1 MNNEIFR
8 RYIDIINEA
17 VAPPV
22 VPGAAPAKPVGTV
35 QQAAAQYKGQGV
47 EGTLNISALKTL
59 MPNVDSAKLAA
70 AMAAIK
76 TGKLTPAHYQT
87 MGIAFQQLVNADAAT
102 TTKIMNVL
110 KKVSAEPA
118 APAAAKPAPVAPAA
132 PTTPAATPMA

>member
-1 MNNEIFR
+1 MNNEFFR
-8 RYIDIINEA
+8 RYIDIITEA
-17 VAPPV
+17 AVPPAPA
-22 VPGAAPAKPVGTV
+22 AAPAKPVGTV
-35 QQAAAQYKGQGV
+35 EQAAAQYKGQEVSGS
-47 EGTLNISALKTL
+47 LNISALKAL
-59 MPNVDSAKLAA
+59 LPKVDSAKLAA

-118 APAAAKPAPVAPAA
+118 AAPATPVATPAAPAAA
-132 PTTPAATPMA
+132 PTTATTMK

>member
-17 VAPPV
+17 VAPP
-22 VPGAAPAKPVGTV
+22 AKPVGTA

-118 APAAAKPAPVAPAA
+118 TPAAAKPAPAAPAA
-132 PTTPAATPMA
+132 APSTAPTPMA

>member
-1 MNNEIFR
+1 MNNEFFR
-8 RYIDIINEA
+8 HYIDIITEA
-17 VAPPV
+17 AVPPAA
-22 VPGAAPAKPVGTV
+22 AAPAKPVGTV

-47 EGTLNISALKTL
+47 EGSLNISALKAL
-59 MPNVDSAKLAA
+59 LPKVDSAKLAA

-118 APAAAKPAPVAPAA
+118 AAPATPVATPAAPAAA
-132 PTTPAATPMA
+132 PTTATTMK

>member
-1 MNNEIFR
+1 MNNEFFR
-8 RYIDIINEA
+8 RYIDIITEA
-17 VAPPV
+17 AVPPAPA
-22 VPGAAPAKPVGTV
+22 AAPAKPVGTV
-35 QQAAAQYKGQGV
+35 QQAAAQYKGQEVSGS
-47 EGTLNISALKTL
+47 LNISALKAL
-59 MPNVDSAKLAA
+59 LPKVDSAKLAA

-118 APAAAKPAPVAPAA
+118 APVAAKPAPAAPSAAPAA
-132 PTTPAATPMA
+132 PTATPMA

>member
-1 MNNEIFR
+1 MNNEFFR
-8 RYIDIINEA
+8 RYIDIITEA
-17 VAPPV
+17 AVPPAA
-22 VPGAAPAKPVGTV
+22 AAPAKPVGTV
-35 QQAAAQYKGQGV
+35 QQAAAQYKGQEVSGS
-47 EGTLNISALKTL
+47 LNISALKAL
-59 MPNVDSAKLAA
+59 LPKVDSAKLAA

-118 APAAAKPAPVAPAA
+118 APVAAKPAPAAPSAAPAA
-132 PTTPAATPMA
+132 PTATPMA

>member
-1 MNNEIFR
+1 MNNEFFR
-8 RYIDIINEA
+8 RYIDIITEA
-17 VAPPV
+17 AVPP
-22 VPGAAPAKPVGTV
+22 AAPAKPVGTV

-47 EGTLNISALKTL
+47 EGSLNISALKTL

-118 APAAAKPAPVAPAA
+118 APAAAKPAPAA
-132 PTTPAATPMA
+132 PAATPMA

>member
-1 MNNEIFR
+1 MNNEFFR
-8 RYIDIINEA
+8 RYIDIITEA
-17 VAPPV
+17 AVPP
-22 VPGAAPAKPVGTV
+22 AAPAKPVGTV
-35 QQAAAQYKGQGV
+35 QQAAAQYKGQEVSGS
-47 EGTLNISALKTL
+47 LNISALKAL
-59 MPNVDSAKLAA
+59 MPKVDSTKLAA

-118 APAAAKPAPVAPAA
+118 AAPAAKPVAPVAATAPA
-132 PTTPAATPMA
+132 TPAATPLA